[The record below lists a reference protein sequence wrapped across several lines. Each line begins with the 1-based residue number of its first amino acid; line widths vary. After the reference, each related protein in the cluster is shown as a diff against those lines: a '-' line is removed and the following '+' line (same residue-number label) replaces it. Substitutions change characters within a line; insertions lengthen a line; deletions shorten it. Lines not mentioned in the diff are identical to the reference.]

1 MVHAL
6 FVLVAVMS
14 FAPLLGYLPMAS
26 LAALLL
32 VVAKNMSEMKHFFYV
47 LRVGP
52 KSDVAVLITCFLLT
66 VIFDMTIAVSAGIVL
81 AAILFMRRMADVSG
95 VELVGHT
102 HPDLKEPLP
111 PGILLYEINGPLF
124 FGAAQKAMSS
134 LRAIGA
140 EGGGSGGAGVKV
152 VILDLESVPVID
164 ATGLVNLQSTI
175 MRLHK
180 DHIFC
185 VLASVQP
192 QPMEVLERAKL
203 EEIDSRIGIC
213 TTLDEA
219 VTMAKFQLAMWDDLR
234 HHHHAPAGH

>member
-1 MVHAL
+1 MV
-6 FVLVAVMS
+6 
-14 FAPLLGYLPMAS
+14 
-26 LAALLL
+26 
-32 VVAKNMSEMKHFFYV
+32 
-47 LRVGP
+47 
-52 KSDVAVLITCFLLT
+52 
-66 VIFDMTIAVSAGIVL
+66 IAVSAGIVL

-95 VELVGHT
+95 VELVGQT

-134 LRAIGA
+134 LHAIGA
-140 EGGGSGGAGVKV
+140 EGGGGGRGAAAGVKV

-180 DHIFC
+180 DHVFC

-192 QPMEVLERAKL
+192 QPLEVLEKARL
-203 EEIDSRIGIC
+203 EDIDSRIGVC

-219 VTMAKFQLAMWDDLR
+219 VTMAKFRLAMWEDLR
-234 HHHHAPAGH
+234 HGHSHPFMTH

>member
-1 MVHAL
+1 M
-6 FVLVAVMS
+6 F
-14 FAPLLGYLPMAS
+14 
-26 LAALLL
+26 
-32 VVAKNMSEMKHFFYV
+32 V

-52 KSDVAVLITCFLLT
+52 KSDAAVLLACFGLT
-66 VIFDMTIAVSAGIVL
+66 VIFDMVVAVSAGIVL

-111 PGILLYEINGPLF
+111 PSILLYEINGPLF

-134 LRAIGA
+134 LHAIGA
-140 EGGGSGGAGVKV
+140 EGGRGHGHSVKV
-152 VILDLESVPVID
+152 VILDVESVPVID

-185 VLASVQP
+185 VLAGVQP
-192 QPMEVLERAKL
+192 QPMEVLRKARL
-203 EEIDSRIGIC
+203 EDIDSRIGIC
-213 TTLDEA
+213 ATLDEA
-219 VTMAKFQLAMWDDLR
+219 VTMAKFQLAMWEDLS
-234 HHHHAPAGH
+234 HQHAPATTH